1 MKKIWTKPVLTMV
14 TKNEA
19 EENVLG
25 TCKKVAEYTGGPS
38 ANANNCNV
46 NENHKGVCKGVMVS

>member
-1 MKKIWTKPVLTMV
+1 MV